1 MNKKALIVASGGIP
15 SVYAEN
21 GVDVVC
27 VDLDDVRVMVEND
40 MIPIHTSYG
49 TLMEFAGVTGDW
61 PVSDDGRIDDA
72 DHLEACVQEQNSC
85 GQPGNQNQPISMVV
99 EVECGLVQTIYSNC
113 STPIKVAIKDMNVE
127 GADGDEMATLDDG
140 TEFVGHIEP
149 VLRNG
154 SLVATV
160 FAAFGEECITA
171 DKQQENY
178 VAGKGQVCPVC
189 GSDIINQQG
198 RLQADGGEAWAD
210 IFCFGCSAS
219 WQDHY
224 QLVGFNDLNR

>member
-1 MNKKALIVASGGIP
+1 MNKKALIVVSGGIP
-15 SVYAEN
+15 SIYAEN

-61 PVSDDGRIDDA
+61 PVSDDGRMDDA
-72 DHLEACVQEQNSC
+72 DHLETS
-85 GQPGNQNQPISMVV
+85 GQYDCLGQTGYLNRPIRLVID
-99 EVECGLVQTIYSNC
+99 VECGLVQAVYSD
-113 STPIKVAIKDMNVE
+113 SSVAIRAAIKDMNVE

-149 VLRNG
+149 VFRNG

-160 FAAFGEECITA
+160 FAAFGEECIAA
-171 DKQQENY
+171 DKQQEKY
-178 VAGKGQVCPVC
+178 VAGKGQVCPMC

-198 RLQADGGEAWAD
+198 RLQADGGEAWVN

>member
-1 MNKKALIVASGGIP
+1 MMKKKVLVVVIGGVP
-15 SVYAEN
+15 NLYAEE
-21 GVDVVC
+21 GVDAVY
-27 VDLDDVRVMVEND
+27 VDIDDIESVD
-40 MIPIHTSYG
+40 KDDLIPLHPSYVP
-49 TLMEFAGVTGDW
+49 LLSFAGITDIW
-61 PVSDDGRIDDA
+61 PVSDDGNTNDAFQLITPSDSHVQTSETGRPIRLVID
-72 DHLEACVQEQNSC
+72 
-85 GQPGNQNQPISMVV
+85 
-99 EVECGLVQTIYSNC
+99 VECGLVQAVYSD
-113 STPIKVAIKDMNVE
+113 SSVAIRAAIKDMDVE

-160 FAAFGEECITA
+160 FAAFGDECIAA
-171 DKQQENY
+171 DKQQKNY